1 MNETTVTVVGTVCS
15 EIRYSQATDDTPM
28 ARFQIR
34 TNPRR
39 FDKRTNT
46 WTDGDPSYYSA
57 ACFRTLADHV
67 ASSMGVGDPV
77 VATGRL
83 RISRWRRN
91 NETMVSAELDVQAIG
106 HDLRWGTTVYRRT
119 TPPTRIPGPPRPP
132 RDGAGEGAGAG
143 AMAGAGVGAVGAV
156 GTATDTA
163 STATGTDTG
172 ADTAEDTQRERGMPI
187 PIAAALAETLST
199 AAVFTSAESPGLVAS
214 SKPAADSPGGAG
226 DTADVVSVTSSA
238 TKLPAHRLP
247 PTKPTTDSEPTTEV
261 IDLPVAA

>member
-1 MNETTVTVVGTVCS
+1 MNEPTVTVVGTVCS

-119 TPPTRIPGPPRPP
+119 TPPTRIPGPPRAL
-132 RDGAGEGAGAG
+132 REGDGAAAATAGAGAG
-143 AMAGAGVGAVGAV
+143 GGGAVGAGA
-156 GTATDTA
+156 GTAADR
-163 STATGTDTG
+163 GG
-172 ADTAEDTQRERGMPI
+172 ATAEDTQRERGMPM
-187 PIAAALAETLST
+187 PIGAALAETLTT
-199 AAVFTSAESPGLVAS
+199 AVAFSSAESAGPVAS
-214 SKPAADSPGGAG
+214 SKPASG
-226 DTADVVSVTSSA
+226 SSA
-238 TKLPAHRLP
+238 DADDAAGMAGSADAAGATAKLPARKLP
-247 PTKPTTDSEPTTEV
+247 PAKPATDSTPATEV